1 MNKINILLLLSGI
14 LFIASACG
22 PNPRKAR
29 IHLENAIEKIYM
41 AKFDEAM
48 RELELVLR
56 YDPNSHEG
64 YYYRGACK
72 RNLGDVD
79 GAMEDFQKSIEKNP
93 RYAEPYF
100 GIALIYELR
109 QDRDSACSYYIK
121 AEELG
126 KPNLEDYTKWC
137 K

>member
-1 MNKINILLLLSGI
+1 MTKINIFLLLFGMLLLTYS
-14 LFIASACG
+14 CG

-48 RELELVLR
+48 RELELVIK
-56 YDPNSHEG
+56 YDPDSHEA

-72 RNLGDVD
+72 RNMGDAE
-79 GAMEDFQKSIEKNP
+79 GAMRDFQKSIEKNP
-93 RYAEPYF
+93 SYAEPYF
-100 GIALIYELR
+100 GIALIYELW